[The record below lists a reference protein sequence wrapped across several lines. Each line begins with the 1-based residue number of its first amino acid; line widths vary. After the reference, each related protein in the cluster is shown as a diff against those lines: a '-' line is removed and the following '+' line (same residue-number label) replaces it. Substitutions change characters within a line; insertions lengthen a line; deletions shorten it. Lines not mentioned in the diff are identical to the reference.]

1 MTRDNRITPIEIGC
15 AITKSATTIEE
26 LVNQLETFVAY
37 DCPRIYFGIHI
48 QLRELFLQRMNIERY
63 MSILHCISISK
74 MHR

>member
-37 DCPRIYFGIHI
+37 DWPRIYFGIHT
-48 QLRELFLQRMNIERY
+48 QLRELFLHRMNIERS
-63 MSILHCISISK
+63 MLIL
-74 MHR
+74 